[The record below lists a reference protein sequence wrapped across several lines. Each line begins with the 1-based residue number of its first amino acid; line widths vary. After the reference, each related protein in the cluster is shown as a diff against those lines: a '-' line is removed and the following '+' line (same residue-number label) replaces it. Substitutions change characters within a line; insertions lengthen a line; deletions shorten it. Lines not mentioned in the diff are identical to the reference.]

1 MKSNYM
7 GLWAGRTGWYR
18 SKAMTQ
24 KQIRELPKKCRIIL
38 RENKYHKNN
47 EDGTP
52 RFIFAFAD
60 AETSNA
66 ICFEVEDY
74 QDKVDELQDKVDEL
88 RGAISSI
95 LTASIH
101 GQDACA
107 NYDSAYHRLCDIEEI
122 CTQILG

>member
-7 GLWAGRTGWYR
+7 GLWAGRTGWYC
-18 SKAMTQ
+18 SKSMTQ
-24 KQIRELPKKCRIIL
+24 KQIRELPEKCRIIL

-47 EDGTP
+47 KDGTP

-60 AETSNA
+60 AGTSDA

-74 QDKVDELQDKVDEL
+74 QNKIDEL

-101 GQDACA
+101 GQEACA